1 MLHRRGLAAWRGSDP
16 VKTQADSIGSAPVNF
31 AVVGA
36 GWRTEFFLRIA
47 AAIPEMSLCGI
58 AARNDTRR
66 AAIEAEWRVPCFAT
80 IDEMLDSTR
89 PAFVVASV
97 SAPAIP
103 EVCVRLAR
111 RAVPILAETP
121 PATTRDGLVE
131 LYETLARLDAR
142 IQIAE
147 QFWAQPLH
155 AARQTVADSGVLGTV
170 NQVHLSVC
178 HDYHAMSLIRRLL
191 GVGYAEATIRG
202 TRYSASVLAGPDRS
216 GPPTG
221 ERLVEAQ
228 TDYAWLD
235 FGGGL
240 GLYEFC
246 LPQYR
251 SWIRGQRVCIR
262 GERGEIID
270 ETVTW
275 LRDALTPVTARLVRH
290 EAGRNGNHEGH
301 HLKGI
306 QFLDSWIWKNPVS
319 PARLNDEEIA
329 VAQCLLAMHRYVE
342 TGESFYSLAEA
353 SQDQYLALS
362 CQEAIR
368 RGTTVRTAAQVWQ
381 PSR

>member
-1 MLHRRGLAAWRGSDP
+1 MAGGFE
-16 VKTQADSIGSAPVNF
+16 F

-47 AAIPEMSLCGI
+47 AAMSGMSICGI
-58 AARNDTRR
+58 VARNEARR
-66 AAIEAEWRVPCFAT
+66 TEIEAQWRVPCYST
-80 IDEMLDSTR
+80 IDELFDSTS
-89 PAFVVASV
+89 PAYVVASV
-97 SAPAIP
+97 SQPSIP
-103 EVCVRLAR
+103 EVCVQLAR
-111 RAVPILAETP
+111 LGVPILAETP

-142 IQIAE
+142 IQVAE
-147 QFWAQPLH
+147 QFRLQPLH
-155 AARQTVADSGVLGTV
+155 AARQAVVDSGVLGPV

-202 TRYSASVLAGPDRS
+202 TRHSAPLIASPDRE
-216 GPPTG
+216 GPLT
-221 ERLVEAQ
+221 EEHLVEAHS
-228 TDYAWLD
+228 DYAWLD
-235 FGGGL
+235 FGGAL

-275 LRDALTPVTARLVRH
+275 LRDAGTPLTGRLVRH

-306 QFLDSWIWKNPVS
+306 QFRDSWVWRNPVM

-329 VAQCLLAMHRYVE
+329 VAQSLIAMHRYVKR
-342 TGESFYSLAEA
+342 GESFYSLAEA

-368 RGTTVRTAAQVWQ
+368 LGETVRTEAQVWR
-381 PSR
+381 PDC

>member
-1 MLHRRGLAAWRGSDP
+1 VTGRTDSHRGA
-16 VKTQADSIGSAPVNF
+16 VEF

-36 GWRTEFFLRIA
+36 GWRTGFFLRIA
-47 AAIPEMSLCGI
+47 AAIPRMNICGI
-58 AARNDTRR
+58 VARNDARR
-66 AAIEAEWRVPCFAT
+66 AGIEAEWRVPCFAT
-80 IDEMLDSTR
+80 IDELLDSTR
-89 PAFVVASV
+89 PDYVVASV
-97 SAPAIP
+97 SPPAIP
-103 EVCVRLAR
+103 DVCVRLAR
-111 RAVPILAETP
+111 RGIPILAETP
-121 PATTRDGLVE
+121 PSTTLDGLVE
-131 LYETLARLDAR
+131 LYETLTSLDAR

-155 AARQTVADSGVLGTV
+155 ASRQAVVDSGVLGPI

-191 GVGYAEATIRG
+191 GAGYAEATIRG
-202 TRYSASVLAGPDRS
+202 TRYSAPVLAGPDRT
-216 GPPTG
+216 GPPAG
-221 ERLVEAQ
+221 EHLVEAQ

-240 GLYEFC
+240 GVYEFC

-270 ETVTW
+270 DTVTW
-275 LRDALTPVTARLVRH
+275 LRDARTPITARLVRH

-301 HLKGI
+301 HLKAI
-306 QFLDSWIWKNPVS
+306 QFLDSWIWENPVG

-353 SQDQYLALS
+353 SQDQYLALG
-362 CQEAIR
+362 CREAIR
-368 RGTTVRTAAQVWQ
+368 RGEIVRTGAQVWQ
-381 PSR
+381 PSA